1 VPRAEPLLALRP
13 LASYRTAIAVEAAT
27 SPSQFV
33 LESVKPNRL
42 GAPTGSPRSTT
53 FTELIVAGGGA
64 LEYTFAGEVNWI
76 AGANDRATA
85 TPL

>member
-13 LASYRTAIAVEAAT
+13 LALYRTAIVAESAASPAQSVFEAI
-27 SPSQFV
+27 
-33 LESVKPNRL
+33 KPNRL
-42 GAPTGSPRSTT
+42 GTPTELRSTT

-76 AGANDRATA
+76 AGANDRAA
-85 TPL
+85 PP